1 MLPRVVPDARG
12 PALDEHGSTSVQQS
26 QHPMCLCSEVRERSA
41 VAHLL
46 VLGGSG
52 RTGRLV
58 IEEALRRGHSV
69 TALVRDPM
77 AVVPGDRLTV
87 VEGSPL
93 RPDDVDL
100 AIRGSQAVIVA
111 LSNVGTSDWPWA
123 RQVSPPDLLSEAVRT
138 VIDTM
143 RSRGL
148 RRIVLLSA
156 LGTGDSRASIPLL
169 LRWTT
174 GFLRM
179 GTVYADHERAD
190 EELRR
195 SALDWTIVRPTVLS
209 GSGKRR
215 PIIAARPGRW
225 PSSVRISR
233 ADVAGYLVDAVGD
246 EQLIGAAPVI
256 SSGSAAD

>member
-1 MLPRVVPDARG
+1 M
-12 PALDEHGSTSVQQS
+12 
-26 QHPMCLCSEVRERSA
+26 
-41 VAHLL
+41 AHIL

-58 IEEALRRGHSV
+58 IEEALRRGHAV
-69 TALVRDPM
+69 TSLVRDPS

-100 AIRGSQAVIVA
+100 AMRGTHAVIVA
-111 LSNVGTSDWPWA
+111 LSNVGSSDWPWA

-138 VIDTM
+138 VTDAM

-148 RRIVLLSA
+148 KRVVLLSA
-156 LGTGDSRASIPLL
+156 LGTGDSVTSVPFL

-174 GFLRM
+174 GFLRL

-190 EELRR
+190 DELRR
-195 SALDWTIVRPTVLS
+195 SGLDWTIVRPTVLS
-209 GSGKRR
+209 GSAHRR
-215 PIIAARPGRW
+215 PVVIAGPGSW
-225 PSSVRISR
+225 PNSVRISR
-233 ADVAGYLVDAVGD
+233 ADVAAYLVDAID
-246 EQLIGAAPVI
+246 NEQLIGTAPVI
-256 SSGSAAD
+256 SSGSVAT